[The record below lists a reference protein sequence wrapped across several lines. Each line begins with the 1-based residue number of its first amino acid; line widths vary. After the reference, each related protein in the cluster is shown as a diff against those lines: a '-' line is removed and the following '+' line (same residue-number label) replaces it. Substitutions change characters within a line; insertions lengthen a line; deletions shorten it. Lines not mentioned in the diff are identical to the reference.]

1 MYGGFIQT
9 ALSQV
14 FDLRKN
20 EAYWPTL
27 EALVDLLW
35 LTLLT
40 VEDSHEVCLQ
50 ALRKLV
56 SESDRVIGVMPLL
69 MASLRKKLEHP
80 TSTAFEGHHVIEEV
94 LAEGLT
100 YGPVYR
106 KDQTQMALTNM
117 LIASRCPSAN
127 SVEGSDHLITAKC
140 RQAEIVLYTQ
150 YDLLE

>member
-1 MYGGFIQT
+1 MDGGFIQT

-69 MASLRKKLEHP
+69 MASLRKKLEH
-80 TSTAFEGHHVIEEV
+80 TTTTAFEGHQAIEEV
-94 LAEGLT
+94 LAEGLA

-127 SVEGSDHLITAKC
+127 FVEGSDHLITAKS
-140 RQAEIVLYTQ
+140 RQAEIVL
-150 YDLLE
+150 